1 MTEPVAIES
10 QGDHEYL
17 IRLSGEGEVVESW
30 FRVDPEALG
39 RMHLGDVDE
48 ATLVRRTVDFLLQH
62 QSVPDFPSVVE
73 LEDVIASYD
82 NYVTAMS
89 S

>member
-1 MTEPVAIES
+1 MTEPVTIES

-17 IRLSGEGEVVESW
+17 IRLRGEGEVVESW